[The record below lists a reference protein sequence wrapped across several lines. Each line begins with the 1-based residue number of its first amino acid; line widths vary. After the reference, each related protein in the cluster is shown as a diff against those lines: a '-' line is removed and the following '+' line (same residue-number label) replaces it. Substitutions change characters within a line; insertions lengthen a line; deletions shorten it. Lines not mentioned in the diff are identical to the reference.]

1 VDSMADANLLESKL
15 RDHKLRSEE
24 QRRRWR
30 LG

>member
-1 VDSMADANLLESKL
+1 MADANLLESKL

-24 QRRRWR
+24 QRRRWWR